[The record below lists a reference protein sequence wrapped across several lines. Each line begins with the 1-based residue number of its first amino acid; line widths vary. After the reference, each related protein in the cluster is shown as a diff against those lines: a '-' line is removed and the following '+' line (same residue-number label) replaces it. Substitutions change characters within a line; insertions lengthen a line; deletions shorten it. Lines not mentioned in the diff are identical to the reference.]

1 MFDPP
6 KLTTLLSQVRHFQAM
21 KPEERSEIIASG
33 SIYHFPEGSVLF
45 TEGEACAGMY
55 VLLNG
60 QIQLQK
66 MGPEGKKQIVAVIN
80 PIIMFNEVPVLDGG
94 PNVTTAIA
102 RRDCV
107 VWLIPCDIF
116 HKLLKKHPT
125 MGLGLLNVLAA
136 RNRLL
141 MEHYE
146 DLSFRSVVGR
156 TSKLL
161 LDLSR
166 DGKVDIDRQA
176 HPNVELAARVAAGP
190 EAFSRSLSMLR
201 NKGYIQS
208 TRETISIVETEAL
221 AELACVEIT

>member
-102 RRDCV
+102 GGTAWFGLSPATFFTNFSKSTPPWVSDC
-107 VWLIPCDIF
+107 
-116 HKLLKKHPT
+116 
-125 MGLGLLNVLAA
+125 
-136 RNRLL
+136 
-141 MEHYE
+141 
-146 DLSFRSVVGR
+146 
-156 TSKLL
+156 
-161 LDLSR
+161 
-166 DGKVDIDRQA
+166 
-176 HPNVELAARVAAGP
+176 
-190 EAFSRSLSMLR
+190 
-201 NKGYIQS
+201 
-208 TRETISIVETEAL
+208 
-221 AELACVEIT
+221 